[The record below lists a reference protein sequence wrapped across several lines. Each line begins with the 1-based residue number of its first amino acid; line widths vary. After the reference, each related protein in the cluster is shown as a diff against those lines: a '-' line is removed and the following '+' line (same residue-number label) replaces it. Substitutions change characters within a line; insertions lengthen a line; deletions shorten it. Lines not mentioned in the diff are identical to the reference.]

1 MESRSHFSTRRAV
14 AARTRAGV
22 GGHQSGKRAAVTES
36 ETGTPRAPQEG
47 IAEALHD
54 LSDHTAALARREVNS
69 AFREMWDKARQGG
82 PAVGL
87 LAASGVLTL
96 FTAVSAYRLSLRL
109 LEKRLSPAAAALAAT
124 GGYGAAAAGAGVFG
138 YIRLRQA
145 PLPLPTETARE
156 TASAVADSTLDRVQR
171 S

>member
-1 MESRSHFSTRRAV
+1 MAWQM
-14 AARTRAGV
+14 AALFPRVQLAAAGV
-22 GGHQSGKRAAVTES
+22 GGHETGRRAAVTES

-54 LSDHTAALARREVNS
+54 LSGHTAALARREVNS
-69 AFREMWDKARQGG
+69 AFREIWEKARQGG
-82 PAVGL
+82 PAAGL

-124 GGYGAAAAGAGVFG
+124 GGYGAAAAAAGVLG
-138 YIRLRQA
+138 YTRLRQT

-156 TASAVADSTLDRVQR
+156 TASAVAEADSTSDRVQR